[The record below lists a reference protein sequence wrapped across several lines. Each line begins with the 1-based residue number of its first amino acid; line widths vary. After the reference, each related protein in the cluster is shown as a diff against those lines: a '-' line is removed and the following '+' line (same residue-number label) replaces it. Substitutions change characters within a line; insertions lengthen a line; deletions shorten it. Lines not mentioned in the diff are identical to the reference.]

1 MQTPDVLQ
9 GVRHVILVLS
19 GKGGVG
25 KSTMA
30 AQLALSLTQAGKTVS
45 SKPCSLD
52 SEVCVSLILRLSVMY
67 VLFPHELHQKK
78 ALC

>member
-1 MQTPDVLQ
+1 MFTALANRDSPLDSFVFLTHTQTPDLLQ
-9 GVRHVILVLS
+9 GVHHVILVLS

-30 AQLALSLTQAGKTVS
+30 AQLALSLTQAGKTVR

-52 SEVCVSLILRLSVMY
+52 PETCM
-67 VLFPHELHQKK
+67 LFP
-78 ALC
+78 